1 MKLKL
6 FSFFLLF
13 TFFTLSSYT
22 KNMAVKGLWNIL
34 GYNLPDYGINEWLG
48 IGPRNVAVTSPNA
61 FQAPLPY
68 GLSPNMSQKTDMMSR
83 ASQLGGTNVQGPLNQ
98 STTQTVP
105 NSYSSPSPSPSPD
118 QSNKSPELDLYT
130 QQWLAGLENAKRQAQ
145 SLRSQGQNTFQ
156 RLIDAARGYS
166 ERAAE
171 LRDLGSQQITNTFNE
186 LAGGNARLGQDA
198 RQQALLRARAG
209 GYGDSSKLG
218 LLNQVTGNLAGM
230 QGSALARKGENEALN
245 LADYKAREAE
255 AEQQRKAAQDYMTG
269 IEEAAGELER
279 QGIQNVGYDYGQNLS
294 GLAQRLQAMQA
305 MNPLNA
311 QSLTQYT
318 PDYSGL
324 TNTLNSLLSGLTAQN
339 RASGADQA
347 LTAVQPTTYQELL
360 RRIRG
365 TYGR

>member
-1 MKLKL
+1 
-6 FSFFLLF
+6 
-13 TFFTLSSYT
+13 
-22 KNMAVKGLWNIL
+22 MAVQGTWNIG
-34 GYNLPDYGINEWLG
+34 GYNLPDRGYTEWLRSLLG
-48 IGPRNVAVTSPNA
+48 KPLSAEVQTTFNNPAVAQAVGGSAPAIKGASTTTQGPRPIGILKDGRTLWSDGTITGTPTETPTGTS
-61 FQAPLPY
+61 
-68 GLSPNMSQKTDMMSR
+68 T
-83 ASQLGGTNVQGPLNQ
+83 GT
-98 STTQTVP
+98 STGTPTGTP
-105 NSYSSPSPSPSPD
+105 TETPTGTPT
-118 QSNKSPELDLYT
+118 PELDLYT
-130 QQWLAGLENAKRQAQ
+130 QQWLAGLEAAKRQAQ
-145 SLRSQGQNTFQ
+145 SLRNQGQNTFQ

-279 QGIQNVGYDYGQNLS
+279 QGIQNVGYDYGLNLS

-324 TNTLNSLLSGLTAQN
+324 TNTLNSLLGGLTAQN

-365 TYGR
+365 TYAQ